1 MHQANSVFLQP
12 PKRLKFPNSHIHVGI
27 IYHAPIFFGWLHD
40 VTWGYIVTICYYTHG
55 FPKFASTKLWELQG
69 NLQSVAVA
77 TRQDDP
83 RRAFSLVRA
92 KGPPLNLFT
101 KAPAFFAQVTAMVAS
116 LFGKHIP
123 TLAMLGY
130 GVSINEG
137 YPQMDS
143 IWIVY
148 NEHSIWYDQAI

>member
-1 MHQANSVFLQP
+1 M
-12 PKRLKFPNSHIHVGI
+12 
-27 IYHAPIFFGWLHD
+27 
-40 VTWGYIVTICYYTHG
+40 GYIVTICYYTHG

-69 NLQSVAVA
+69 NIQSVAVA

-101 KAPAFFAQVTAMVAS
+101 KAPA
-116 LFGKHIP
+116 
-123 TLAMLGY
+123 LAMLGY
-130 GVSINEG
+130 GVSINEA

-148 NEHSIWYDQAI
+148 NEQSI